1 MNCVLSHPRQIFFW
15 IRGLSTFRI
24 FRVFHVF
31 FHLRLIRRLNIEIE
45 ILADRLGLRRPSGA
59 ANVGLWGGRYLGTG
73 GVVPITIIT

>member
-45 ILADRLGLRRPSGA
+45 ILADRLGQLRPSGA
-59 ANVGLWGGRYLGTG
+59 ACVGLSLWGGRYLGTG
-73 GVVPITIIT
+73 VVVPIT